1 MSYNILGSEA
11 EVYVPPE
18 SATVYTVNAVALQ
31 LIKLSYQIKA
41 VMPGFSVVRLSSCI
55 LMNFVDVLFFWTIVY
70 QLHSNEC
77 QMGIR
82 QS

>member
-18 SATVYTVNAVALQ
+18 SATVYTCTVNAVALQ

-41 VMPGFSVVRLSSCI
+41 VMPGFSAVRLSSCS
-55 LMNFVDVLFFWTIVY
+55 LMNFVDVLFFGRLYIICTLMSTKW
-70 QLHSNEC
+70 E
-77 QMGIR
+77 
-82 QS
+82 

>member
-41 VMPGFSVVRLSSCI
+41 VMPVFSAVRLSSCI
-55 LMNFVDVLFFWTIVY
+55 LVNFVNVLFFFGRLYISCTLMSAKW
-70 QLHSNEC
+70 E
-77 QMGIR
+77 
-82 QS
+82 